1 MKLKCGCQQQ
11 ECVDERS
18 RFVLCVCERKIEELG
33 VIVFAHV
40 TSLCVDEYAC
50 VCSCRKG
57 RPRSAE
63 TDHPMMGYHWK
74 IGLILHTYLSME
86 MSYMKN

>member
-40 TSLCVDEYAC
+40 PPCVWMNMLVC
-50 VCSCRKG
+50 VHAGKDALSQL
-57 RPRSAE
+57 RPI
-63 TDHPMMGYHWK
+63 TP
-74 IGLILHTYLSME
+74 
-86 MSYMKN
+86 